1 MSVLPQDKPALFSAG
16 SLIEIKLKNIS
27 KKFPGVQALD
37 NVDFFLKS
45 NEVHALVGENGAGK
59 STLMKI
65 IAGIQKPDKGKMEI
79 NHKLV
84 NFNSP
89 REAQNH
95 GISIVHQEADLFP
108 SLTVAENVFANDLPT
123 KGFLKTVNFKKI
135 QKETS
140 ELLTKFGHPEIKST
154 DIVNSL
160 SVGQR
165 QIVEIIKALSLNS
178 SIIIFD
184 EPTAVLTPS
193 ETDILFSI
201 IKDLKKNNIAIAYIS
216 HRLEE
221 IKRIAD
227 FVTVLKDGKLMAT
240 KKIDNIN
247 PEEMIRLMVGR
258 ELKDIFEAQDNF
270 FEDEKMLEVKNLKN
284 SDFFDDI
291 SFDIKKGEI
300 VGFSGLIG
308 AGRTELALTLFGY
321 YKFESGN
328 VKLAGKDLNI
338 NNPNE
343 AIEAGIVYVS
353 EERREKGLFTEMSVK
368 NNLISPNLDSVSS
381 SGFLQNYKIKKLTDN
396 SISHLNIKT
405 NDAETFVLKLS
416 GGNQQKIALGKWLPK
431 NPKLLIIDET
441 TRGVDVGAKQEVYKM
456 LRQLAKK
463 GTSIMLISSELPEII
478 GMCDRTIVMQN
489 GRINGELEKK
499 DFSEELILKYA
510 SGYVEGNNQN
520 KKEGEYY
527 ERLF

>member
-1 MSVLPQDKPALFSAG
+1 MNKSSQDKPALFSAG
-16 SLIEIKLKNIS
+16 SLIEIKLKNTS

-65 IAGIQKPDKGKMEI
+65 IAGIQKPDTGEI
-79 NHKLV
+79 ILNNKNV
-84 NFNSP
+84 NFSSP

-108 SLTVAENVFANDLPT
+108 ELTVAENVFANDLPT
-123 KGFLKTVNFKKI
+123 KGFFKTVDFNKI
-135 QKETS
+135 QKQTN
-140 ELLTKFGHPEIKST
+140 ELLIKFGHPEINSK
-154 DIVNSL
+154 DIVSSL

-178 SIIIFD
+178 NIIIFD

-201 IKDLKKNNIAIAYIS
+201 IKDLKKNNIAVAYIS

-227 FVTVLKDGKLMAT
+227 YVSVLKDGKLMAT
-240 KKIDNIN
+240 KKIENIN
-247 PEEMIRLMVGR
+247 PEDMIKLMVGR
-258 ELKDIFEAQDNF
+258 ELKDIFEDQKYLVS
-270 FEDEKMLEVKNLKN
+270 EEKILQVKNLKN

-308 AGRTELALTLFGY
+308 AGRTELALTLFGF
-321 YKFESGN
+321 YKAESGE
-328 VKLAGKDLNI
+328 VILDGRHVSI
-338 NNPNE
+338 QNPRE
-343 AIEAGIVYVS
+343 AIEQGIVYVS
-353 EERREKGLFTEMSVK
+353 EERREKGLFTEMSVR
-368 NNLISPNLDSVSS
+368 NNLISPNLDLISN
-381 SGFLQNYKIKKLTDN
+381 SGMLQTNKIKKLTDN
-396 SISHLNIKT
+396 SIAQLNIKT

-431 NPKLLIIDET
+431 NPKLLIIDEP
-441 TRGVDVGAKQEVYKM
+441 TRGVDVGAKQEVYKI
-456 LRQLAKK
+456 LRRLAKE

-478 GMCDRTIVMQN
+478 GMCDRAIVMQN
-489 GRINGELEKK
+489 GIINGEVLKK

-510 SGYVEGNNQN
+510 SGYVDNFNQEKRGEIYEG
-520 KKEGEYY
+520 
-527 ERLF
+527 